1 MTIDEIMN
9 RQGEIEQRKAEIDAA
24 LEAQEADLDALG
36 EEARKLTEE
45 SAQLNSQLEELK
57 KAAKEAEEAR
67 KAVENGE
74 GKTKENIKEED
85 KTMTLEELRGS
96 KEYINAF
103 AEYLKSAIRGQA
115 DDKEVRALLTTNAT
129 AATGYVPVPTL
140 VDDVVRTA
148 WENENI
154 LARVKKTGFVG
165 NVKVAFE
172 LSADGA
178 YIHSEGSTAPTEE
191 ALTLGI
197 VEIKPENIKKWITIS
212 DEMMETTG
220 EGFVEYVYKE
230 LAYQVMKKLSYEIV
244 GKIAAAASTS
254 NTSSAI
260 GIPKVKKDPGI
271 LTIATAAANLSDEAQ
286 NICVVMNPL
295 TKIAFQ
301 EAYAAGNFAVDP
313 FAGLPVVFTG
323 KLPAI
328 TTCNE
333 NDVYAIVGD
342 LSAMQ
347 VNFPA
352 GEGLKLINDPYS
364 LAEKDLLKI
373 VGRVYAGYEVTAPG
387 RLVRLTK
394 EAAAA
399 TT

>member
-1 MTIDEIMN
+1 MTHEEIMN

-24 LEAQEADLDALG
+24 LEQPEADLNALE
-36 EEARKLTEE
+36 EEAR
-45 SAQLNSQLEELK
+45 QLMAEKAALDTQLEELK
-57 KAAKEAEEAR
+57 KQAAEEAEAR
-67 KAVENGE
+67 KAVENGA
-74 GKTKENIKEED
+74 GKTNEMRQEE
-85 KTMTLEELRGS
+85 KTMTLEELRSS
-96 KEYINAF
+96 KEYVDAY
-103 AEYLKSAIRGQA
+103 AKYLKSAIRGQA
-115 DDKEVRALLTTNAT
+115 DETEVRALLTTNAT

-140 VDDVVRTA
+140 VDDVVRHA

-154 LARVKKTGFVG
+154 LARVKKTGFTG

-178 YIHSEGSTAPTEE
+178 YNHSEGSSAPTEE

-197 VEIKPENIKKWITIS
+197 VEIKPENIKKWISVS

-220 EGFVEYVYKE
+220 EGFINYVYTE
-230 LAYQVMKKLSYEIV
+230 LAYQVMKKLSYDIV
-244 GKIAAAASTS
+244 GQIADCAYTS
-254 NTSSAI
+254 NQSTAV
-260 GIPKVKKDPGI
+260 GIPKVKKNPGI
-271 LTIATAAANLSDEAQ
+271 MTIATAAANLSDEAQ
-286 NICVVMNPL
+286 NIVVIMNPL
-295 TKIAFQ
+295 TKVAFL

-313 FAGLPVVFTG
+313 FQGLTVLTSG

-328 TTCNE
+328 DTASE
-333 NDVYAIVGD
+333 NDTYAIVGD

-373 VGRVYAGYEVTAPG
+373 VGRVYAGHAVTAPG

-394 EAAAA
+394 EAAAV

>member
-1 MTIDEIMN
+1 M
-9 RQGEIEQRKAEIDAA
+9 
-24 LEAQEADLDALG
+24 
-36 EEARKLTEE
+36 
-45 SAQLNSQLEELK
+45 
-57 KAAKEAEEAR
+57 
-67 KAVENGE
+67 
-74 GKTKENIKEED
+74 
-85 KTMTLEELRGS
+85 
-96 KEYINAF
+96 NAF
-103 AEYLKSAIRGQA
+103 AKYLKGEIRNEK
-115 DDKEVRALLTTNAT
+115 DDAEVRALLTTNAT

-140 VDDVVRTA
+140 VDDIVRHA

-154 LARVKKTGFVG
+154 LARVKKTGFTG

-178 YIHSEGSTAPTEE
+178 YIHPEGSSAPTEE

-220 EGFVEYVYKE
+220 EGFVRYVYEE
-230 LAYQVMKKLSYEIV
+230 LAYKVMKKLSYEIV
-244 GKIAAAASTS
+244 GDVKNCAYTTNQS
-254 NTSSAI
+254 NAV
-260 GIPKVKKDPGI
+260 GIPVLKKDPGI
-271 LTIATAAANLSDEAQ
+271 GTIVNALAMLSDEAQ
-286 NICVVMNPL
+286 NICIVLNPAS
-295 TKIAFQ
+295 KPAFF
-301 EAYAAGNFAVDP
+301 EAYAAGHFAVDP
-313 FAGLPVVFTG
+313 FQGFPVIFSRA
-323 KLPAI
+323 LESI
-328 TTCNE
+328 TTASE
-333 NDVYAIVGD
+333 NGVYGIVGD
-342 LSAMQ
+342 LSAIQ

-394 EAAAA
+394 QAAA